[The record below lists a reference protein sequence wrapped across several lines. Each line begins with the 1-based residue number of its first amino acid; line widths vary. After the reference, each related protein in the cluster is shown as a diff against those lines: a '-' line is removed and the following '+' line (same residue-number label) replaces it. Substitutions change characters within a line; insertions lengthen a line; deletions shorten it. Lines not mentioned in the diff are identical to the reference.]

1 MPSASNPHAIA
12 IYDNCRTNSPLSP
25 VKTILPARPVFPRS
39 KPDTNLYKRALFGRM
54 KTTDEGR
61 RVLTMGPRLAISVWM
76 ATRDL
81 ERMVED
87 DCDAN
92 MGYDEPSL
100 TDSPAS
106 LSRSWVVVDDWEM
119 VDCSIDSPATQ

>member
-1 MPSASNPHAIA
+1 M
-12 IYDNCRTNSPLSP
+12 R
-25 VKTILPARPVFPRS
+25 
-39 KPDTNLYKRALFGRM
+39 
-54 KTTDEGR
+54 TTDEGR

-81 ERMVED
+81 EKMVED
-87 DCDAN
+87 TCQRDEFDSS

-100 TDSPAS
+100 TDSTVS

-119 VDCSIDSPATQ
+119 VDCSSDSPATL

>member
-1 MPSASNPHAIA
+1 
-12 IYDNCRTNSPLSP
+12 
-25 VKTILPARPVFPRS
+25 
-39 KPDTNLYKRALFGRM
+39 M

-81 ERMVED
+81 EKMVED
-87 DCDAN
+87 DLDSS

-100 TDSPAS
+100 TDSTGT
-106 LSRSWVVVDDWEM
+106 LSRSWVVIDDWEM
-119 VDCSIDSPATQ
+119 VDCSSDSPAAL

>member
-1 MPSASNPHAIA
+1 
-12 IYDNCRTNSPLSP
+12 
-25 VKTILPARPVFPRS
+25 
-39 KPDTNLYKRALFGRM
+39 M

-81 ERMVED
+81 EKMVED
-87 DCDAN
+87 DLDSS

-100 TDSPAS
+100 ADSTGT

-119 VDCSIDSPATQ
+119 IDCSTDSPATL